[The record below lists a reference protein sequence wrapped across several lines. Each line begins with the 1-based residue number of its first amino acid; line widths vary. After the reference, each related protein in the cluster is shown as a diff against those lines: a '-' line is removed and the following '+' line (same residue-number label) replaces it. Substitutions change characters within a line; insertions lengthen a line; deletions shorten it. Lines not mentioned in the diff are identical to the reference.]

1 MWSRRVRQVRWQEVQ
16 EVATI
21 AFSRTKNIYD
31 WQTLRDRMSGKGSAG
46 VADKS
51 LQMAHNRHLNGK
63 S

>member
-1 MWSRRVRQVRWQEVQ
+1 MGQVRWQEVQGVQ

-21 AFSRTKNIYD
+21 AFSRTKNIYER
-31 WQTLRDRMSGKGSAG
+31 QTLRDRMSGKGFAG
-46 VADKS
+46 GADKS